1 MMFRKG
7 IFVWLGA
14 LAIMLGAGASSA
26 TAEECVVGQY
36 GSLDMIQ
43 GFGDLI
49 VVKAAI
55 NGQEKNFL
63 VTTGRGV
70 SSVTPSV
77 VEELGLVP
85 NDLPARRQIYDFRGN
100 RFRRFVTLS
109 TVNVA
114 GSTGENF
121 DFLIEPDP
129 DAIDPRIA
137 GQIAKNILGNFDIDF
152 DFAAKKLNL
161 MSQEHCE
168 GRVVYWSNAFA
179 DVPFTLDKN
188 GNILVPM
195 TLDGKEIEAMI
206 DTAAPN
212 TLLDRAVSRKLFG
225 IDEDSPG
232 VEKIPDAPADSPAQ
246 YRYRFKSLAVK
257 GISVT
262 NPMIDL
268 FTNAMK
274 RGFRRQTAGKL
285 STDPVYGAGEL
296 KTADLVLGLNVL
308 RKLHLYIA
316 YAEQKLYVT
325 EVGAH

>member
-1 MMFRKG
+1 MMSRKRLL
-7 IFVWLGA
+7 IWLGA
-14 LAIMLGAGASSA
+14 LVIALVSA
-26 TAEECVVGQY
+26 AAHARAAECVVSQY
-36 GSLDMIQ
+36 GSLDMLE
-43 GFGDLI
+43 GFGDLV

-55 NGQEKNFL
+55 NGQERNFL

-70 SSVTPSV
+70 SSVTPHV

-85 NDLPARRQIYDFRGN
+85 KDLPAKRQIYDFQGN

-109 TVNVA
+109 AVNFA
-114 GSTGENF
+114 GNTGENL

-129 DAIDPRIA
+129 EAVDPRVA
-137 GQIAKNILGNFDIDF
+137 GQIAKNILGNFDVDF

-161 MSQEHCE
+161 LSQEHCE
-168 GRVVYWSNAFA
+168 GRVVYWSKAFA
-179 DVPFTLDKN
+179 DVPFKLDKN

-232 VEKIPDAPADSPAQ
+232 VEKIPDASADSPAQ

-274 RGFRRQTAGKL
+274 RGFRRETADKL
-285 STDPVYGAGEL
+285 STDPLYGAEEL
-296 KTADLVLGLNVL
+296 KTADLILGLNVL

-316 YAEQKLYVT
+316 YGEQKLYVT
-325 EVGAH
+325 EAGAR